1 MQTEQ
6 GMGLGALLA
15 LMGMILLLVANFQR
29 RAGRR
34 RPRGA
39 APPGLIA
46 RWGGIVALGLIAL
59 GLFLMIKK

>member
-15 LMGMILLLVANFQR
+15 LAGMILLLVANFQR

-46 RWGGIVALGLIAL
+46 RWGGIVAFGLMAL
-59 GLFLMIKK
+59 GLLFMLRK